1 MDQKRT
7 RPIRR
12 GSMEFR
18 PKLTQA
24 VGSLIYSKSTLRYL
38 FLLRNNGSWPMTW
51 ALPGGKID
59 ADETVLEALTR
70 EIQEELGGTIRDP
83 VLIQIDKFIS
93 NNSKFSYTTYF
104 ISVDDEFVPV
114 LNSEHLGYAWLPL
127 VNAPLP
133 LHPGINRTMKNP
145 GVMDR
150 IKQAEI
156 NS

>member
-1 MDQKRT
+1 MDKERDGSL
-7 RPIRR
+7 RRR
-12 GSMEFR
+12 GMEFR
-18 PKLTQA
+18 SKLTQA
-24 VGSLIYSKSTLRYL
+24 VGALIFSKSTKRYL

-59 ADETVLEALTR
+59 NGETILDALTR
-70 EIQEELGGTIRDP
+70 EIDEELGGTIRDP
-83 VLIQIDKFIS
+83 ILIQLDKFIS

-104 ISVDDEFVPV
+104 ISVEDEFIPF

-127 VNAPLP
+127 LNAPNP

-150 IKQAEI
+150 IKKAES
-156 NS
+156 N